1 MYVSSMQKLLYSREH
16 RLLIKRLVQARKK
29 AGLSQTQ
36 AAQRLGTSQPNISMV
51 ESGQRRIGVVEL
63 LKFAKVYE
71 CTLTELLGSLLR

>member
-71 CTLTELLGSLLR
+71 STLTELLGSLLR